1 MKKVKVLL
9 PLIFIFILSGC
20 GNEPKPM
27 YYWSDYQGKMYSYLK
42 DGGGDAE
49 KSIAEM
55 EKLAEESKAQN
66 LPLAP
71 GFNAHLGLLNL
82 KAGHDEKF
90 RFYLEEEKRLFPES
104 SNYISFL
111 LKKYNK

>member
-1 MKKVKVLL
+1 FFLTVVA
-9 PLIFIFILSGC
+9 IFLLSGC

-42 DGGGDAE
+42 DGGEDAE
-49 KSIAEM
+49 KRIAEM
-55 EKLAEESKAQN
+55 EKLAEESKAKN

-104 SNYISFL
+104 SSYISFL